1 MSVIEIFRQLMTDYN
16 QGVLTKAPAFAITLM
31 VTQRIVDILLLLFGL
46 LAVLIAIFGKEFT
59 SGEDAFGRKSD
70 KPIPT
75 WQGKLLFGV
84 VGTALVFI
92 GVTLLFR

>member
-1 MSVIEIFRQLMTDYN
+1 MAIFRQLMTDYN

-31 VTQRIVDILLLLFGL
+31 GTQQIVDIFLLLFGL

-59 SGEDAFGRKSD
+59 SGEDAFGRKND

-84 VGTALVFI
+84 VGTALVLI
-92 GVTLLFR
+92 AVTLLFR